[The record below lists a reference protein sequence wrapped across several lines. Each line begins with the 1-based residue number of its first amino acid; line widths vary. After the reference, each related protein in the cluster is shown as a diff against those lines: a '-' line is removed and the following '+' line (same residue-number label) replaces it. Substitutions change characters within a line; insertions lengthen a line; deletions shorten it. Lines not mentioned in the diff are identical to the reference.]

1 MLVPCSRGDPPE
13 TSVGSSKSKINR
25 CRQGGQQ
32 RRQGSCVEV
41 VFGMRGVRTR
51 SQDADD
57 EIQTST
63 VQYRDLDHWQG
74 YMGRVRRAQ
83 DFSTTS
89 KQFR

>member
-1 MLVPCSRGDPPE
+1 
-13 TSVGSSKSKINR
+13 
-25 CRQGGQQ
+25 
-32 RRQGSCVEV
+32 
-41 VFGMRGVRTR
+41 MRGVRTR

-74 YMGRVRRAQ
+74 HMGRVRRAQ